1 VTADMDLPLFEDDLG
16 SAGVIEPGRVVAPN
30 ATMPERVVLCFF
42 GDIVTD
48 LVAGQARRVATLTS
62 EAGQNPIWEIELSGQ
77 RLAVYQPGVGAPMAA
92 SFLEEVIAMG
102 GRRFVA
108 CGGAGALVPGL
119 DLGHPVV
126 VDSAVRDEGTSHHY
140 VAPARAI
147 EADPHAVAVLRDTL
161 ARHGVAHLVGRSWTT
176 DALYRETRARAER
189 RVAEGC
195 VVVEMEAAAMFAVA
209 RYREVTFGQL
219 LIAGDTLAGETWDDR
234 GWMSARAAR
243 ERLFWLAAEA
253 ALAL

>member
-1 VTADMDLPLFEDDLG
+1 MELPLFEDDLG
-16 SAGVIEPGRVVAPN
+16 SAGIIEPGRVVAPN

-62 EAGQNPIWEIELSGQ
+62 EAGKNPIWEIERSGQ
-77 RLAVYQPGVGAPMAA
+77 RLAVYQPGVGAPLAA
-92 SFLEEVIAMG
+92 GFLEEVIAMG

-140 VAPARAI
+140 VAPARVI
-147 EADPHAVAVLRDTL
+147 EADPHAVAILRDTL
-161 ARHGVAHLVGRSWTT
+161 ARHDVAHLVGRSWTT

-195 VVVEMEAAAMFAVA
+195 VVVEMEAAALFAVA

>member
-1 VTADMDLPLFEDDLG
+1 MTSDMDLPLFEDDLG
-16 SAGVIEPGRVVAPN
+16 SAGVIEPGLVVAPN

-48 LVAGQARRVATLTS
+48 LVAGRARRVATLTS
-62 EAGQNPIWEIELSGQ
+62 EAGKNPIWEIERSGQ
-77 RLAVYQPGVGAPMAA
+77 RLAVYQPGVGAPLAA
-92 SFLEEVIAMG
+92 GFLEEVIAMG

-119 DLGHPVV
+119 DVGHPVV

-140 VAPARAI
+140 AAPARVI

-161 ARHGVAHLVGRSWTT
+161 ARRDVAHLVGRSWTT

-195 VVVEMEAAAMFAVA
+195 VVVEMEAAALFAVA